1 MPRDDNKMASDVEEL
16 GDFLESGSLNTL
28 FNQIQRS
35 SSIHDLICIEHYKN
49 KLENYIS
56 IVVTMSVAVNK
67 TNQRETVQTEDTQRT
82 QEASLS
88 TLLNDLLAGMEQ
100 ELGKL
105 SEVEICPTE
114 ERREITSL
122 LPSTGGRPFYEI
134 TKDQIE
140 QLRETGMNWRSIAEK
155 NIAQKK
161 STVWDRGRLY
171 WNI

>member
-16 GDFLESGSLNTL
+16 GDFLASLNKL

-35 SSIHDLICIEHYKN
+35 LSIHDPICIEHYKN

>member
-1 MPRDDNKMASDVEEL
+1 
-16 GDFLESGSLNTL
+16 
-28 FNQIQRS
+28 
-35 SSIHDLICIEHYKN
+35 
-49 KLENYIS
+49 
-56 IVVTMSVAVNK
+56 MSVAVNK

-122 LPSTGGRPFYEI
+122 LPST
-134 TKDQIE
+134 
-140 QLRETGMNWRSIAEK
+140 
-155 NIAQKK
+155 
-161 STVWDRGRLY
+161 
-171 WNI
+171 